1 MRTDSLGGNAR
12 TVMVANIVSFFV
24 FVSVFFLFYF
34 VLGYFLNGNCI
45 LSCIFFRTKPR
56 KLDVFSYFR
65 TAHAEMCR
73 VYLRRVILLSKFT
86 NSE

>member
-24 FVSVFFLFYF
+24 FVFVFLFYF

-73 VYLRRVILLSKFT
+73 VYLRRVILLSKFS
-86 NSE
+86 NLE

>member
-24 FVSVFFLFYF
+24 FVFVFLFYF

-56 KLDVFSYFR
+56 KLDVFSYSR

-86 NSE
+86 NLE

>member
-24 FVSVFFLFYF
+24 FVFVFLFYF
-34 VLGYFLNGNCI
+34 VLGYFFNGNCI

-86 NSE
+86 NLE

>member
-24 FVSVFFLFYF
+24 FVFVFLFYF

-45 LSCIFFRTKPR
+45 LSFIFFRTKPR

-86 NSE
+86 NLE

>member
-24 FVSVFFLFYF
+24 FVFFFLFYF

-86 NSE
+86 NLE

>member
-24 FVSVFFLFYF
+24 FVFLFYF

-86 NSE
+86 NLE

>member
-24 FVSVFFLFYF
+24 FVFVFLFYF

-45 LSCIFFRTKPR
+45 LSCIFFGTKPR

-86 NSE
+86 NLE

>member
-24 FVSVFFLFYF
+24 FVFVFLFYF

-65 TAHAEMCR
+65 TAHAEMCL

-86 NSE
+86 NLE

>member
-24 FVSVFFLFYF
+24 FVFVFLFYF

-45 LSCIFFRTKPR
+45 LSCIFFRTKLR

-86 NSE
+86 NLE

>member
-12 TVMVANIVSFFV
+12 TVMVANIVSFFAFV
-24 FVSVFFLFYF
+24 FFFLFYF